1 MSDKSACGA
10 PDAVN
15 MVLAGSLG
23 LVAVAIAIVA
33 AVTGSSVLAI
43 VIGVIAL
50 ILAAMTAWL
59 SQMRRNL
66 TSELQGAQ
74 TNVARLEAALDE
86 QSKAQSKPETA
97 APTVQEPI
105 IAPVETD
112 APRSLTGA
120 ERLGA
125 EVMATPPPGDL
136 NDPDTG
142 LLGEQYFHVTLD
154 GRVASAR
161 RHLRPLSLILID
173 AIEGLDENSP
183 HNADPSIV
191 AGIVVETL
199 RDADIV
205 CRLTDGR
212 FALIL
217 EDTPENGAIW
227 TVERI
232 RRRINEEFNHVTVW
246 AGVACYPA
254 HGFDGPEVL
263 DQARRAV
270 SAARDWRQDRT
281 EVAES

>member
-1 MSDKSACGA
+1 MSEELNANP
-10 PDAVN
+10 PDVVN
-15 MVLAGSLG
+15 IVLAALLG
-23 LVAVAIAIVA
+23 VVALTIAIVA
-33 AVTGSSVLAI
+33 AVTGSSILAI
-43 VIGVIAL
+43 VIGIIAL
-50 ILAAMTAWL
+50 ILAGLTVWL
-59 SQMRRNL
+59 SATRRRLNR
-66 TSELQGAQ
+66 ELNSAR
-74 TNVARLEAALDE
+74 TDVVRLEAALGE
-86 QSKAQSKPETA
+86 QVKARMEAEEPKA
-97 APTVQEPI
+97 APRAPEPQKLS
-105 IAPVETD
+105 PE
-112 APRSLTGA
+112 
-120 ERLGA
+120 ERLSA
-125 EVMATPPPGDL
+125 EVMATPTPGDL
-136 NDPDTG
+136 SDADTG

-173 AIEGLDENSP
+173 AIEALEDNP
-183 HNADPSIV
+183 HNADPTVV

-205 CRLTDGR
+205 CRLNDGR

-232 RRRINEEFNHVTVW
+232 RRRINEEFENATVW

-263 DQARRAV
+263 DQARKAV
-270 SAARDWRQDRT
+270 SSARDWHQDRT